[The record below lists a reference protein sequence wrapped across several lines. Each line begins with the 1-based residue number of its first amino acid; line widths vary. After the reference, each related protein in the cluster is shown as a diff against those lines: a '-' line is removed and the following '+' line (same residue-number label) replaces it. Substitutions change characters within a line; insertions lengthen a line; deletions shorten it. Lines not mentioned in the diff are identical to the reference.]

1 MRVLI
6 VLAHPEPTSFNGA
19 MKDVAVATLT
29 GLGHGV
35 EVSDL
40 YALAFDPV
48 EGPDRYAA
56 RCDPGS
62 FTAQTEQRHAWETGT
77 LSPDV
82 AAEIDKLERADLV
95 IFQYPMWWYAMPA
108 MLKGWLDRVLVY
120 GGLYTSAM
128 RYDAGYFAGR
138 RAMLSVTT
146 GGTAATFA
154 HNGRNADIE
163 LLLWP
168 TNFTLHYMGYDVLPP
183 FVAFGVEGGIQ
194 YSEPGEMPERLE
206 GYRAALARRLE
217 ELDATEPMR
226 FNGWDDWDETGR
238 LKPGR
243 AGYSPFMRAER

>member
-1 MRVLI
+1 
-6 VLAHPEPTSFNGA
+6 

-56 RCDPGS
+56 RYDPGS

-120 GGLYTSAM
+120 GGLYTSAT
-128 RYDAGYFAGR
+128 RYDAGHFAGR

-146 GGTAATFA
+146 GGTEATFA

-206 GYRAALARRLE
+206 GYRAALAQRLE

>member
-1 MRVLI
+1 MRALI

-19 MKDVAVATLT
+19 MKDVAAATLT

-40 YALAFDPV
+40 YAMGFDPV

-56 RCDPGS
+56 RCDPDS
-62 FTAQTEQRHAWETGT
+62 FTAQTEQRHAWATGT

-128 RYDAGYFAGR
+128 RYDAGHFAGR

-146 GGTAATFA
+146 GGTEASFA

-168 TNFTLHYMGYDVLPP
+168 INFTLYYMGYDVLPP
-183 FVAFGVEGGIQ
+183 FVAFGVESGIQ
-194 YSEPGEMPERLE
+194 YSDPAEIPRRLE
-206 GYRAALARRLE
+206 GYKNALEQRLRT
-217 ELDATEPMR
+217 LDATEPMR

-243 AGYSPFMRAER
+243 AGYSPFMRADP